1 MTDLITVSLKNS
13 QGWLLGSTGFLPS
26 RGSLMLDTVVCAMVL
41 VLVVLAIS
49 IYLARAKGQYL
60 AHRAIQITLAVILAV
75 TVIAFEIDIRFFT
88 DWRSAAE
95 QSPYFASGLVDVS
108 LWVHLSFAIPTP
120 FIWAYVLFG
129 AVRRFQPPQP
139 GPYSRFH
146 RRWGWIAAVAMLMT
160 ALTGWIFYYLA
171 FVA

>member
-1 MTDLITVSLKNS
+1 MTELITVSMKNC

-26 RGSLMLDTVVCAMVL
+26 RGSLMLDTVVCAMFL
-41 VLVVLAIS
+41 VLLVLGIS
-49 IYLARAKGQYL
+49 IYLVRSRREYR
-60 AHRAIQITLAVILAV
+60 AHRAIQISLALILAV

-95 QSPYFASGLVDVS
+95 QSPFSASGLVDVS
-108 LWVHLSFAIPTP
+108 LWVHLAFAIPTP

-129 AVRRFQPPQP
+129 AVLRFRPPEP
-139 GPYSRFH
+139 GSYSRFH
-146 RRWGWIAAVAMLMT
+146 RTWGWIASLAMLMT
-160 ALTGWIFYYLA
+160 ALTGWVFYYLA